1 MPLNQS
7 SPEKTPPPPTDHFHP
22 DFFNGSHETVP
33 SDPQEWHNDVS
44 HNATAYNNPV
54 DVNLPYFQEESDLL
68 DPEKLHL
75 HTRYQANPPIP
86 NTAHSN
92 SSDDYRGVID
102 DLTLEIQQLRKEL
115 KRYKQ
120 SGPALLHKDK
130 LFEIKV
136 YGLPHKKK
144 GELET
149 ILRDLAADLDGS
161 PEASSS
167 QKWKKISPQD
177 RDYIYSKSGVQP
189 GGESSRTPF
198 YLPILPSTKASKG
211 KVEDYLRDVPDGLYP
226 QHVIMTDKERKSLVV
241 RRLEQLFTGRSGS
254 ADISKMPPL
263 RPGGSFIMARVV
275 ADAQMA
281 KPSSAHEPPIH
292 ETEPIR
298 EARILSLEQKSR
310 AWRDQCYISNHGSA
324 SDPEKDNMETEGND
338 NGLVSSTKPFPPLPL
353 PPKQQPTRPCDLDPD
368 PVDDDNPGRSGL
380 GLNYSRGSAGK
391 WQHHEGAITYYSG
404 APFCTDLSGDP
415 ADLSPTTRTPSS
427 AQNRKDSQQLPNF
440 ARSPRR
446 TTSGS
451 FISYRPLT
459 DRCQDL
465 HQQISAMG
473 EDNNEV
479 RGLIND
485 DREQSSDIEL
495 DLIWNDAQQDMGQQ
509 PLVPCGLG
517 GVLPDDHFTVVVDTK
532 RPKQDVLPWASELQ
546 TGRSNESIERT
557 IRRRA
562 AMLTSCPVPSGS
574 EAKAIEAPPPIEIE
588 YLSWRM
594 ERLIPVPL
602 PCPANIFPPFGIHNS
617 TSDEDDDPSIDAD
630 NAGLSRGAYGPID
643 DFMSFQ

>member
-1 MPLNQS
+1 MNYIQHL
-7 SPEKTPPPPTDHFHP
+7 
-22 DFFNGSHETVP
+22 
-33 SDPQEWHNDVS
+33 
-44 HNATAYNNPV
+44 
-54 DVNLPYFQEESDLL
+54 DLL
-68 DPEKLHL
+68 QPDLLPGQQSIQDVHLDAEGWVSLNLLYNLAQLHL
-75 HTRYQANPPIP
+75 VNVTP
-86 NTAHSN
+86 
-92 SSDDYRGVID
+92 
-102 DLTLEIQQLRKEL
+102 DLVRSAVLEISTKFQLSHDGHKIRWRGASNDTKFSSHG
-115 KRYKQ
+115 
-120 SGPALLHKDK
+120 SGYDSQ
-130 LFEIKV
+130 EI
-136 YGLPHKKK
+136 PS
-144 GELET
+144 
-149 ILRDLAADLDGS
+149 ADNIDGS
-161 PEASSS
+161 EDKREHQKTSRFTSNESQFGGLSGHTSQDASVCSS
-167 QKWKKISPQD
+167 I
-177 RDYIYSKSGVQP
+177 
-189 GGESSRTPF
+189 
-198 YLPILPSTKASKG
+198 A
-211 KVEDYLRDVPDGLYP
+211 
-226 QHVIMTDKERKSLVV
+226 
-241 RRLEQLFTGRSGS
+241 
-254 ADISKMPPL
+254 
-263 RPGGSFIMARVV
+263 
-275 ADAQMA
+275 
-281 KPSSAHEPPIH
+281 
-292 ETEPIR
+292 
-298 EARILSLEQKSR
+298 
-310 AWRDQCYISNHGSA
+310 
-324 SDPEKDNMETEGND
+324 
-338 NGLVSSTKPFPPLPL
+338 
-353 PPKQQPTRPCDLDPD
+353 
-368 PVDDDNPGRSGL
+368 VDDDNPGRSGL

-465 HQQISAMG
+465 RQQISATG

-574 EAKAIEAPPPIEIE
+574 EAKAIEAPSPVEIE

-602 PCPANIFPPFGIHNS
+602 PFPANIFPPFSTDNS

-630 NAGLSRGAYGPID
+630 NAGLSEEHMGRRTISCHSSSYRNSVDVSTGVDADEGPD
-643 DFMSFQ
+643 RSS